1 MRPTLRHVLLLAP
14 LALLAPTARAATPAA
29 AAAPAAPAT
38 GTLQLGKGD
47 VVTIDLSKLPAR
59 VSRRGTATC
68 VALVAV
74 PDQRP
79 QEKRCDQ
86 PFAFEVPLAGPPIVM
101 IFTPDKGAPERLELP
116 LARAAEPRLFT
127 SPGVGTFA
135 QAPVA
140 ASGKGGTTE
149 EQSLARA
156 AATQACRGCTGSAEF
171 RLREWTVA
179 DAPPAALD
187 MGLTVKRVSKP

>member
-86 PFAFEVPLAGPPIVM
+86 PFAFEVPLAGPPMLASRYWATVRPPAVLLTNGDM
-101 IFTPDKGAPERLELP
+101 ASGAAELEKVQSAGDSALP
-116 LARAAEPRLFT
+116 LQGNCISTAL
-127 SPGVGTFA
+127 
-135 QAPVA
+135 
-140 ASGKGGTTE
+140 
-149 EQSLARA
+149 
-156 AATQACRGCTGSAEF
+156 
-171 RLREWTVA
+171 A
-179 DAPPAALD
+179 DA
-187 MGLTVKRVSKP
+187 